1 MIDFEKELENYK
13 EKPLLS
19 ETEKNIKSRELTDLV
34 DLLKTSD
41 SNTSQKRNRR

>member
-19 ETEKNIKSRELTDLV
+19 ETENNIKKKELTDLV
-34 DLLKTSD
+34 DLLKTSEP
-41 SNTSQKRNRR
+41 NTSQKRNRR